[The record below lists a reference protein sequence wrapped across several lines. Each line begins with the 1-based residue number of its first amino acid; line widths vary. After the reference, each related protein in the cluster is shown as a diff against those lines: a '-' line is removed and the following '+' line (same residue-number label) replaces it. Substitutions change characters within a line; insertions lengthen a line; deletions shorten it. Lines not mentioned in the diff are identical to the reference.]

1 MIIGLTNLLN
11 EFGFRIVSMTELNG
25 VTYFYSRK
33 AKICRSCISKLL
45 NSWKTRIPLLRSM
58 TTQFV
63 NGT

>member
-33 AKICRSCISKLL
+33 ANPSA
-45 NSWKTRIPLLRSM
+45 
-58 TTQFV
+58 
-63 NGT
+63 